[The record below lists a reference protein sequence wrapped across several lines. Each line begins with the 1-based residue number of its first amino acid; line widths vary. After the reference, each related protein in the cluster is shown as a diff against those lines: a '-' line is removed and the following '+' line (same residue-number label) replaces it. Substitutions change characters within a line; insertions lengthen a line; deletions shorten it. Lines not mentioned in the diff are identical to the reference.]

1 MTSNVKLPSD
11 GSFVQITDG
20 TNSAW
25 VTGSGGHVYIGS
37 GTPDANSPTQA
48 IPFDG
53 MVARA
58 PAIVWVRSR
67 GSKKELTLQV
77 ATW

>member
-11 GSFVQITDG
+11 GSFVKVTDG

-25 VTGSGGHVYIGS
+25 ITGTGHVYIG
-37 GTPDANSPTQA
+37 TDDPDANSVTQP